1 MIWHKRSKSFFPW
14 IRLDNPENYHS
25 ESEID
30 YPNVLDSFT
39 AIQVGKKNKH
49 FICCHLLCQRSRILE
64 TEGTVFPNTDRRTVN
79 SFYKLESFH
88 EREK

>member
-39 AIQVGKKNKH
+39 AIQVGKKINTLYAV
-49 FICCHLLCQRSRILE
+49 IYCARGLEYSRPRAQFFPIL
-64 TEGTVFPNTDRRTVN
+64 TGGR
-79 SFYKLESFH
+79 
-88 EREK
+88 